1 MKKLFADETG
11 QDLAEYALLLAA
23 IIVASAA
30 VIVAMGGSVATIWT
44 IINSR
49 LGSANQAP

>member
-11 QDLAEYALLLAA
+11 QDFAEYALLLAA
-23 IIVASAA
+23 IIVGCAA
-30 VIVAMGGSVATIWT
+30 VVVAMGGSVATIWT